1 MAGKRISEAE
11 LECVKSLI
19 KDIEQAEADA
29 EQYWNKYEGNHR
41 DKYAFQYGFYTS
53 YVKSKV
59 NLIKQ
64 VLK

>member
-11 LECVKSLI
+11 LEWIKSLI
-19 KDIEQAEADA
+19 NDIEKAEEDA
-29 EQYWNKYEGNHR
+29 EHYWNKFKGNLT

-64 VLK
+64 TLK